1 MKLDDLENARKAQKK
16 SDRHFY
22 FDDSGSIK
30 YYGRASSD
38 DYVEY
43 HHAVLSYEQCKIIE
57 EEGKSVNNFIVL
69 IDPANEGVYTL
80 VNKQIEL
87 ESFKS
92 ATKMLTLIK
101 KKETLSPS
109 YDVKIEYDSTLSKG
123 NLIVEVNDK
132 LRNNVVKNIELQDF
146 SFKGANFFN
155 IYFTTK
161 NDPHFMF
168 ETIKVDLAELF
179 RNKKVV
185 FDITDNLSHCDIF
198 TKRVFD
204 KYEYRVKT

>member
-69 IDPANEGVYTL
+69 IDPANEGVVKFFVYIISGLSYLINLTHVKKL
-80 VNKQIEL
+80 KNMKYMPFIKFSSL
-87 ESFKS
+87 FKP
-92 ATKMLTLIK
+92 K
-101 KKETLSPS
+101 K
-109 YDVKIEYDSTLSKG
+109 
-123 NLIVEVNDK
+123 
-132 LRNNVVKNIELQDF
+132 
-146 SFKGANFFN
+146 
-155 IYFTTK
+155 
-161 NDPHFMF
+161 
-168 ETIKVDLAELF
+168 
-179 RNKKVV
+179 
-185 FDITDNLSHCDIF
+185 
-198 TKRVFD
+198 
-204 KYEYRVKT
+204 